1 MKLVKLFVFFFMAA
15 AVLGLSMGDAF
26 AKYPNKR
33 IRWIIGFGTGGAS
46 DFLARTVAKEVEKTI
61 KKKIVV
67 ENRRGASGII
77 AAGVAAR
84 AKPDGHTIVLVSTSY
99 FNNAA
104 LGSKKFK
111 FKPIQAF
118 EPITLLART
127 YNIVVVNKKFP
138 VKSIKGLIKYSKNNP
153 GKMNYASGG
162 IGTGT
167 HFGTEHFKWKTGT
180 DMVHIPFKG
189 TKKALIDVVA
199 GRVPLMFAGAPAVL
213 PQIRGGR
220 LRAIAVAT
228 LNPVPELPGVPT
240 VAETVPGYTNLVWYA
255 LFAPKGTPRDRIK
268 ILSRAFNKAL
278 KNKKIIATLQKR
290 GFKPT
295 PSTPE
300 GMISYINQHLKLVP
314 MVAKKTGFRLK
325 GSKRKKKK

>member
-1 MKLVKLFVFFFMAA
+1 MRVIKPLAFIFMVTV
-15 AVLGLSMGDAF
+15 VLGLSMSNAF
-26 AKYPNKR
+26 AKYPDKR

-46 DFLARTVAKEVEKTI
+46 DFLARTVAKEVQKTI

-67 ENRRGASGII
+67 ENRRGASGIV

-84 AKPDGHTIVLVSTSY
+84 AKPDGHTILLVSTSY

-118 EPITLLART
+118 EPISLLART

-138 VKSIKGLIKYSKNNP
+138 VKSVKGLIGYAKKNP
-153 GKMNYASGG
+153 GKLNYASGG

-167 HFGTEHFKWKTGT
+167 HFGTEFFKWKTGT
-180 DMVHIPFKG
+180 DIVHIPFKG

-213 PQIRGGR
+213 PQIRAGR

-240 VAETVPGYTNLVWYA
+240 VAETVPGFTNLVWYA
-255 LFAPKGTPRDRIK
+255 LFAPKGTPRDRIAV
-268 ILSRAFNKAL
+268 LSRAFNKAL
-278 KNKKIIATLQKR
+278 QKKKIIATLQKR

-314 MVAKKTGFRLK
+314 MVAEKTGFRLK
-325 GSKRKKKK
+325 GSATKKK

>member
-1 MKLVKLFVFFFMAA
+1 MKIFKLLAFIFMAT
-15 AVLGLSMGDAF
+15 AVFGLSMGDAF

-33 IRWIIGFGTGGAS
+33 IRWVIGFGTGGAS
-46 DFLARTVAKEVEKTI
+46 DFLTRTVAKEAEKII
-61 KKKIVV
+61 KTKIIV

-111 FKPIQAF
+111 FKPIQSF
-118 EPITLLART
+118 EPVMLLART
-127 YNIVVVNKKFP
+127 YNIVVVNKNFKAKS
-138 VKSIKGLIKYSKNNP
+138 VKDIINYAKKNP
-153 GKMNYASGG
+153 GKLNYASGG

-167 HFGTEHFKWKTGT
+167 HFGTELFKWKTGT
-180 DMVHIPFKG
+180 DIVHIPFKG

-199 GRVPLMFAGAPAVL
+199 GRVPLMFAGAAVVL
-213 PQIRGGR
+213 PQIRAGR

-228 LNPVPELPGVPT
+228 AEEVAELPGVPT
-240 VAETVPGYTNLVWYA
+240 VAKSVPGFTNTVFYA
-255 LFAPKGTPRDRIK
+255 LFAPKGTPRKRVQF
-268 ILSRAFNKAL
+268 LNRAFNKVL
-278 KNKKIIATLQKR
+278 NNKKIIATLQKR

-295 PSTPE
+295 PTTPE
-300 GMISYINQHLKLVP
+300 GMITHINKHLKLVP

-325 GSKRKKKK
+325 GSKKKKK

>member
-1 MKLVKLFVFFFMAA
+1 MKFMKGFVF
-15 AVLGLSMGDAF
+15 AVLGVAIMVWTVGDAF
-26 AKYPNKR
+26 AEYPNKR
-33 IRWIIGFGTGGAS
+33 IRWVIGFGTGGAS
-46 DFLARTVAKEVEKTI
+46 DFLTRTVAKEAEKTI
-61 KKKIVV
+61 KKKIIV

-111 FKPIQAF
+111 FKPIQSF
-118 EPITLLART
+118 EPIMLLART
-127 YNIVVVNKKFP
+127 YNIVVVNKKFK
-138 VKSIKGLIKYSKNNP
+138 VKSVQDIIDYAKKNP
-153 GKMNYASGG
+153 GKLNYASGG

-167 HFGTEHFKWKTGT
+167 HFGTEFFKWKTGT

-189 TKKALIDVVA
+189 TKKALIDVIA
-199 GRVPLMFAGAPAVL
+199 GRVPLMFAGAAAVL
-213 PQIRGGR
+213 PQIRAGK
-220 LRAIAVAT
+220 LQPIAVAT
-228 LNPVPELPGVPT
+228 KEPVAELPGVPT
-240 VAETVPGYTNLVWYA
+240 VAKTVPGFTNTVFYA
-255 LFAPKGTPRDRIK
+255 LFAPKGTPRDRVRFINRTFTK
-268 ILSRAFNKAL
+268 VL
-278 KNKKIIATLQKR
+278 KKKSIIAKLQKR

-300 GMISYINQHLKLVP
+300 GMIAHINEHLKLVP

-325 GSKRKKKK
+325 GSRKKRK

>member
-1 MKLVKLFVFFFMAA
+1 MKIFKGFIF
-15 AVLGLSMGDAF
+15 AVLGAAILTWSVGEAF
-26 AKYPNKR
+26 AKYPSKR
-33 IRWIIGFGTGGAS
+33 IRWVIGFGTGGAS
-46 DFLARTVAKEVEKTI
+46 DFLTRTVAKEASKIMKT
-61 KKKIVV
+61 KIIV

-111 FKPIQAF
+111 FKPIQSF
-118 EPITLLART
+118 EPVMLLART
-127 YNIVVVNKKFP
+127 YNIVVVNKKFKA
-138 VKSIKGLIKYSKNNP
+138 KSMKDIINYAKKNP
-153 GKMNYASGG
+153 GKLNYASGG

-167 HFGTEHFKWKTGT
+167 HFGTELFKWKTGT
-180 DMVHIPFKG
+180 DIVHIPFKG

-199 GRVPLMFAGAPAVL
+199 GRVPLMFAGAAVVL
-213 PQIRGGR
+213 PQIRAGR

-228 LNPVPELPGVPT
+228 AKEVAELPGVPT
-240 VAETVPGYTNLVWYA
+240 VAKTVPGFTNTVFYA
-255 LFAPKGTPRDRIK
+255 LFAPKGTPRKRVQF
-268 ILSRAFNKAL
+268 LNRTFNKVL

-295 PSTPE
+295 PTTPE
-300 GMISYINQHLKLVP
+300 GMITHINQHLKLVP

-325 GSKRKKKK
+325 GSKKKKK

>member
-1 MKLVKLFVFFFMAA
+1 MKIFKGLIFAI
-15 AVLGLSMGDAF
+15 LGLAIFTWSVGDAF
-26 AKYPNKR
+26 AKYPSKR

-46 DFLARTVAKEVEKTI
+46 DFLARTVAKEVQKTI

-127 YNIVVVNKKFP
+127 YNIVVVNKKFKAKS
-138 VKSIKGLIKYSKNNP
+138 VKDIIKYAKKNP
-153 GKMNYASGG
+153 GKLNYASGG

-167 HFGTEHFKWKTGT
+167 HFGTELFMWKTGT

-220 LRAIAVAT
+220 LRAIAVTAGKS
-228 LNPVPELPGVPT
+228 VSELPGVPA
-240 VAETVPGYTNLVWYA
+240 VAETVPGYTSTTWYA
-255 LFAPKGTPRDRIK
+255 LFAPKGTPRNRIK
-268 ILSRAFNKAL
+268 VLNRAFNKAL
-278 KNKKIIATLQKR
+278 KKKKIIATLQKR
-290 GFKPT
+290 GFKPI

-300 GMISYINQHLKLVP
+300 GMITYINKHLKLVP

-325 GSKRKKKK
+325 GSKKKKK

>member
-1 MKLVKLFVFFFMAA
+1 MRFVKPFVFILMAV
-15 AVLGLSMGDAF
+15 AVFGLSIGDAF

-33 IRWIIGFGTGGAS
+33 IRFIIGFGTGGAS
-46 DFLARTVAKEVEKTI
+46 DFLARTVAKEVQKTL

-118 EPITLLART
+118 TPITLLART
-127 YNIVVVNKKFP
+127 YNIVVVNNKFKAKSVKGIINYAKK
-138 VKSIKGLIKYSKNNP
+138 NP
-153 GKMNYASGG
+153 GKLNYASGG

-167 HFGTEHFKWKTGT
+167 HFGTELFKWKTGT
-180 DMVHIPFKG
+180 NIVHIPFKG
-189 TKKALIDVVA
+189 TKKALIDVIA

-213 PQIRGGR
+213 PQIRSGR

-228 LNPVPELPGVPT
+228 AQEVPELPGVPT
-240 VAETVPGYTNLVWYA
+240 VAKTVPGFTNLVWYA
-255 LFAPKGTPRDRIK
+255 LFAPKGTPRDRVQ

-278 KNKKIIATLQKR
+278 KKKKIIATLQKR

-300 GMISYINQHLKLVP
+300 GMIAYINQHLKLVP
-314 MVAKKTGFRLK
+314 KVAKKTGFRLK
-325 GSKRKKKK
+325 GSKKKKK